1 LHTEAFRHR
10 SFFAKKLLYT
20 KYFFAHRS
28 YLHTNTFTYRNFVR
42 TQKLFNTEFF
52 LQKKKTQNFLYIIFF
67 NMQKFSNTTPF
78 TQIFLKCKHFCT
90 KKLLNTK
97 TFFAQ
102 TLLHTKSFKHKSF
115 FAKKLLHTKHSIFY
129 VQSLLHAIKP
139 HFVRKD

>member
-1 LHTEAFRHR
+1 LQRSFYTQNIFLRTEAIYTQI
-10 SFFAKKLLYT
+10 LLHIET
-20 KYFFAHRS
+20 LFAHRS
-28 YLHTNTFTYRNFVR
+28 FSTQNFFY
-42 TQKLFNTEFF
+42 K
-52 LQKKKTQNFLYIIFF
+52 KKKTQNFLYIIFF